1 MLQARFDSHR
11 RNAACW
17 SVIACAALAS
27 IPAANAQQYPNKS
40 VRIVVG
46 FPPGGA
52 VDILAR
58 ALGQQLT
65 QALGQQFVVDN
76 RGGASSVIGTE
87 IVARSPPDG
96 YTLLVVSGAHA
107 VNPGLFAGKLPYD
120 TERDF
125 APISL
130 IAASSYILVVHPSL
144 PVKSVRELIAFAKSH
159 RGQVNYASSGGL
171 PQLSGELFK
180 MMAGVE
186 MTHIPYKGS
195 AAVVT
200 AVLSGEVPIMFTNL
214 LSAMP
219 QVQAGRFRALGV
231 TGLTR
236 LPSAPDI
243 PTIAEAG
250 VPGYEVVGWYGFL
263 APAGT
268 PREIVTRL
276 SELTAKAMRSA
287 EVQPR
292 LAREGVDPVGS
303 TPEAF
308 AKTIKDDIAKWS
320 EVVRVSGAKVIDI
333 WSLYRVCL
341 FTHTPSP

>member
-1 MLQARFDSHR
+1 MFRIRSNSRQSLVPRPFA
-11 RNAACW
+11 
-17 SVIACAALAS
+17 VACAMLS
-27 IPAANAQQYPNKS
+27 FTAAVGAQQYPSKP

-46 FPPGGA
+46 FPAGGA

-58 ALGQQLT
+58 ALGQQLA

-96 YTLLVVSGAHA
+96 YALLVVSGAHA
-107 VNPGLFAGKLPYD
+107 VNPGLFKKLPYD

-125 APISL
+125 AAISL
-130 IAASSYILVVHPSL
+130 IAASSYILVVHPSM
-144 PVKSVRELIAFAKSH
+144 PVKSVRELIAFAKQH
-159 RGQVNYASSGGL
+159 RGQINYASSGGL

-180 MMAGVE
+180 LKAGIE
-186 MTHIPYKGS
+186 MTHIAYKGS

-214 LSAMP
+214 ISAMP

-231 TGLTR
+231 TGTTR
-236 LPSAPDI
+236 LQAAPDI

-250 VPGYEVVGWYGFL
+250 VPGYEVTGWYGFL

-268 PREIVTRL
+268 PQEIVTRL
-276 SELTAKAMRSA
+276 SALTAKAMHSP
-287 EVQPR
+287 EVLPR

-308 AKTIKDDIAKWS
+308 AKVIREDIAKWT
-320 EVVRVSGAKVIDI
+320 EVVRLSGAKVD
-333 WSLYRVCL
+333 
-341 FTHTPSP
+341 

>member
-1 MLQARFDSHR
+1 MLQAGFNSHR
-11 RNAACW
+11 RNAARL
-17 SVIACAALAS
+17 SVIACAALACV
-27 IPAANAQQYPNKS
+27 AAVHAQQYPSKA

-46 FPPGGA
+46 FPAGGA
-52 VDILAR
+52 VDMLAR

-65 QALGQQFVVDN
+65 QTLGQQFVVDN

-87 IVARSPPDG
+87 IVAKSPPDG

-107 VNPGLFAGKLPYD
+107 VNPGLFKKLPYD

-144 PVKSVRELIAFAKSH
+144 PVKSVAELIAFAKRH

-180 MMAGVE
+180 LKAGVE

-200 AVLSGEVPIMFTNL
+200 AVLAGEVPIMFTNL
-214 LSAMP
+214 ISAMP

-236 LPSAPDI
+236 LPAAPDI

-250 VPGYEVVGWYGFL
+250 VPGYEVSGWYGFL

-268 PREIVTRL
+268 PAEIVSRL
-276 SELTAKAMRSA
+276 STLTTKAMHSP
-287 EVQPR
+287 EVLPR

-303 TPEAF
+303 TPDAF
-308 AKTIKDDIAKWS
+308 AKIIKDDIAKWI
-320 EVVRVSGAKVIDI
+320 EVVRVSGAKVD
-333 WSLYRVCL
+333 
-341 FTHTPSP
+341 

>member
-1 MLQARFDSHR
+1 MLHLRFNSQRQYSARWRVILSACLLTILTSAQAQR
-11 RNAACW
+11 
-17 SVIACAALAS
+17 
-27 IPAANAQQYPNKS
+27 YPNKP

-58 ALGQQLT
+58 ALAQQLS
-65 QALGQQFVVDN
+65 QALNQQFVVDN
-76 RGGASSVIGTE
+76 RGGASSVIGTD
-87 IVARSPPDG
+87 IVAKSPPDG
-96 YTLLVVSGAHA
+96 HTLLVVSGAHS

-144 PVKSVRELIAFAKSH
+144 QVKSVRELITFAKKN
-159 RGQVNYASSGGL
+159 RGLVNYASSGGL

-219 QVQAGRFRALGV
+219 QVKAGRFRALAV
-231 TGLTR
+231 TASKR
-236 LPSAPDI
+236 LASAPDI
-243 PTIAEAG
+243 PTVAEAG
-250 VPGYEVVGWYGFL
+250 IPSYEVVGWYGFL
-263 APAGT
+263 APTAT
-268 PREIVTRL
+268 PVEIVMRL
-276 SELTAKAMRSA
+276 STLTAEAMNSP
-287 EVQPR
+287 ELQPR

-303 TPEAF
+303 TPDTF
-308 AKTIKDDIAKWS
+308 SKIIKDDIEKWA
-320 EVVRVSGAKVIDI
+320 EVIRISGAKVD
-333 WSLYRVCL
+333 
-341 FTHTPSP
+341 

>member
-1 MLQARFDSHR
+1 MLHLRFNSQRQYRARGRVILSAFLLTILTSAQAQH
-11 RNAACW
+11 
-17 SVIACAALAS
+17 
-27 IPAANAQQYPNKS
+27 YPNKP

-58 ALGQQLT
+58 ALAQQLS
-65 QALGQQFVVDN
+65 QALSQQFVVDN

-87 IVARSPPDG
+87 IVAKSPPDG
-96 YTLLVVSGAHA
+96 YTLLVVSGAHS
-107 VNPGLFAGKLPYD
+107 VNPSLFAGKLPYN

-144 PVKSVRELIAFAKSH
+144 QVKSVRELITFAKKN
-159 RGQVNYASSGGL
+159 RGLVNYASSGGL

-219 QVQAGRFRALGV
+219 QVKAGRFRALAV
-231 TGLTR
+231 TALKR
-236 LPSAPDI
+236 LASAPDI

-250 VPGYEVVGWYGFL
+250 IPSYEVVGWYGFL
-263 APAGT
+263 APTAT
-268 PREIVTRL
+268 PFEIVMRL
-276 SELTAKAMRSA
+276 STLTAEAMNSP
-287 EVQPR
+287 ELQPR

-303 TPEAF
+303 TPDAF
-308 AKTIKDDIAKWS
+308 SKIIKDDIEKWT
-320 EVVRVSGAKVIDI
+320 EVVRKSGAKVD
-333 WSLYRVCL
+333 
-341 FTHTPSP
+341 